1 MSSTRIN
8 DETRN
13 YTPSPYHK
21 KSPRKLKSP
30 TRSIINN
37 TTGQKRV
44 TIDLYQN

>member
-1 MSSTRIN
+1 MSFTRIN
-8 DETRN
+8 NDNRN

-21 KSPRKLKSP
+21 KSPRKLQSP

-44 TIDLYQN
+44 TIDFDQN